1 MRKQG
6 INNAK
11 TFGTFF
17 WLYFCISKKDIS
29 VDIPSLP
36 ERD

>member
-1 MRKQG
+1 MRKQD

-11 TFGTFF
+11 TFGTFV

-29 VDIPSLP
+29 VFPSLP
-36 ERD
+36 EHD